1 MVKANHAL
9 SNSALVI
16 KRGKGLDL
24 GAEPP
29 RIKLCWV
36 PRPSGDNPSET
47 PNPVININKH
57 SQEN

>member
-9 SNSALVI
+9 SNSALVY

-47 PNPVININKH
+47 PNPVIT
-57 SQEN
+57 